1 MKPSNS
7 YQRQRN
13 YTRERYRAILGYG
26 GNVLVIIGATFFVPL
41 LVLPFYPEELPYAV
55 PFVVTGLGLAG
66 IGAVLWR
73 WLAPREQAFSP
84 TVQESMM
91 MMVIL
96 WLVAIVAGMI
106 PFAVITE
113 MSFTLSMFESTSGWT
128 GTGLTVVDPPS
139 MPRIILLYRSF
150 AQVVGGAGFAIIA
163 LSAVTAPAGIGLSV
177 AEGRTEQLAPHVRRS
192 AEIVVTMYA
201 VYLVVGVLALL
212 LAGMTPFDAINHAF
226 TGVATGGFSTRAES
240 IGYWDNPAVE
250 MVLVVLMILGATNFL
265 TAWLLIR
272 RNYGAVIHNGEIR
285 LSIVV
290 MPLSIVLMLLV
301 VTSGLYAAT
310 GKAVRVAVFETTSAL
325 TTTGFSTVNHNVLGG
340 FGLLLLTVLMV
351 IGGGSGSTAAGLK
364 QFRVYTLYKGLKWEI
379 RRMFMPRHSVNEP
392 TIWHGGQRSFLS
404 DSEIR
409 HTALFVFIYMTGLVV
424 SAGVMTAHGYSVGD
438 SLYESASTLSAAGLS
453 VGVTAP
459 DAPPAV
465 LWTQIVGMFLG
476 RLEFFA
482 VIVGVSRLALD
493 LRVMRPRFKRP
504 RDSGKTPPAQSR
516 MPVEALRTLERP
528 VPMARPPGTD
538 GDQPRADS
546 DHR

>member
-13 YTRERYRAILGYG
+13 YTLNRYRAIVGYIG
-26 GNVLVIIGATFFVPL
+26 SVLVIIGATFFVPL
-41 LVLPFYPEELPYAV
+41 LVLPFYPEELPHAV
-55 PFVVTGLGLAG
+55 PFILTGLGLAA

-73 WLAPREQAFSP
+73 RLVPREEPQSFSP

-91 MMVIL
+91 MMVIC

-106 PFAVITE
+106 PFAIITD
-113 MSFTLSMFESTSGWT
+113 MSFTLSVFESTSGWT

-139 MPRIILLYRSF
+139 TPRIILLYRSF

-192 AEIVVTMYA
+192 AEIVLTMYA
-201 VYLVVGVLALL
+201 VYLAVGVLALI
-212 LAGMTPFDAINHAF
+212 LAGMTPFDAVNHAF

-240 IGYWDNPAVE
+240 VGYWDSPAVE
-250 MVLVVLMILGATNFL
+250 LVLVVLMILGATNFL

-285 LSIVV
+285 LSVVV
-290 MPLSIVLMLLV
+290 MPLSIMLMLLV
-301 VTSGLYAAT
+301 VTSGLFAAG
-310 GKAVRVAVFETTSAL
+310 GKAVRVAIFETTSAM
-325 TTTGFSTVNHNVLGG
+325 TTTGFNTVDHNILGG

-351 IGGGSGSTAAGLK
+351 VGGGSGSTAAGLK
-364 QFRVYTLYKGLKWEI
+364 QFRVYALYKGLKWEI

-392 TIWHGGQRSFLS
+392 VIWHGGQRSFLS
-404 DSEIR
+404 DSDIR
-409 HTALFVFIYMTGLVV
+409 HTALFVFIYMTGLIVC
-424 SAGVMTAHGYSVGD
+424 AGIMTAHGYTVGD

-453 VGVTAP
+453 VGITGP
-459 DAPPAV
+459 DAPTAV

-504 RDSGKTPPAQSR
+504 NGNGQSPTPPQGR
-516 MPVEALRTLERP
+516 IPVELLRTVERP
-528 VPMARPPGTD
+528 PAPLQSPTRD
-538 GDQPRADS
+538 ANQQS
-546 DHR
+546 